1 MTLCQSHHLPGTLST
16 PLGREKKNG
25 SALDKKPHIARGRSA
40 FVHFRAFPRKEE
52 CQVTLAAS
60 DRVMS
65 SYDEQLYLGDMLTS
79 TTYDFII
86 IRARIERYF
95 RIKMTFFN
103 VRLLLGCR
111 SSEALTVVIHICV
124 NFLPS
129 ATSLC
134 PIKPR
139 SI

>member
-1 MTLCQSHHLPGTLST
+1 MGVHLTKSRTSPAEGQF
-16 PLGREKKNG
+16 
-25 SALDKKPHIARGRSA
+25 
-40 FVHFRAFPRKEE
+40 FVHFKALSRKAE
-52 CQVTLAAS
+52 CQATLAAS

-65 SYDEQLYLGDMLTS
+65 SYDEQLYLGDTLAS

-86 IRARIERYF
+86 IRARIESYF

-111 SSEALTVVIHICV
+111 FPDASTVVIYICV

-129 ATSLC
+129 AVSIC
-134 PIKPR
+134 QVKPR

>member
-1 MTLCQSHHLPGTLST
+1 MHF
-16 PLGREKKNG
+16 K
-25 SALDKKPHIARGRSA
+25 AL
-40 FVHFRAFPRKEE
+40 PRKAE

-65 SYDEQLYLGDMLTS
+65 SYDEQLYLGDMLAS

-95 RIKMTFFN
+95 RIKMTFFS

-111 SSEALTVVIHICV
+111 FPDALTVVIHICV
-124 NFLPS
+124 NFMPS
-129 ATSLC
+129 AVSIYQ
-134 PIKPR
+134 IKAR